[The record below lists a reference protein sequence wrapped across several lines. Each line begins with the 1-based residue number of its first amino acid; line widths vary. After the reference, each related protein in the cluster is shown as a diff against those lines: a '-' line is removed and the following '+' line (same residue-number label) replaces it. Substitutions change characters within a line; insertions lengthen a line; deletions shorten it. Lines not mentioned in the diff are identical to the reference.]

1 MNSESRYV
9 AIKISVSESADSHEV
24 KVLQAISALPRQ
36 HPGQEY
42 VAQLLDYFTVVGPNG
57 AHSCLVLDLM
67 GPNVPDFIESCH
79 RDERLPAEIAKR
91 SADQVLQGLDFLS
104 RHKIGHGGESS
115 MVWLLLVV

>member
-9 AIKISVSESADSHEV
+9 AIKISISESADSHEV
-24 KVLQAISALPRQ
+24 KVLQALSALPRQ

-57 AHSCLVLDLM
+57 AHNCLVLDLM
-67 GPNVPDFIESCH
+67 GPNVPELIESCH

-91 SADQVLQGLDFLS
+91 SAYQVLQGLDFLS

-115 MVWLLLVV
+115 MVWLSLVV